1 VNEVDAK
8 DSSGSTQ
15 PHLLPVFRSGCKGF
29 PAKQLRRFFDHGQTV
44 TYIRSAEGLRLF
56 S

>member
-1 VNEVDAK
+1 VDAAR
-8 DSSGSTQ
+8 SSQ
-15 PHLLPVFRSGCKGF
+15 PAQPLLLHIIGSGCKGF

-44 TYIRSAEGLRLF
+44 TYIRSAEGLRVL

>member
-1 VNEVDAK
+1 VDAAR
-8 DSSGSTQ
+8 SSQ
-15 PHLLPVFRSGCKGF
+15 PARPLLLHRIGSGCKGF
-29 PAKQLRRFFDHGQTV
+29 PAKQLRRFFDHGQSV

>member
-1 VNEVDAK
+1 VDAAI
-8 DSSGSTQ
+8 SFQ
-15 PHLLPVFRSGCKGF
+15 PAQSLLLLVFRSGCKGF